1 MELARLT
8 WSLLAGATL
17 GGCAALSM
25 EQNFQAPDAPR
36 AAPAAPFVQ
45 TYDKSG
51 PEIKYAH
58 LDRFAGMLY
67 GARAVRYFGINRAL
81 YAGPMFYGTL
91 PFIGGRFSPV
101 FGYMGLQAG
110 HEGRLGPLLYDT
122 TLLTGV
128 TTSLSECSPSDLGQQ
143 LLVEPSVAVGM
154 PVPGL
159 LGWQASLVAGALLL
173 PMHLEQ
179 SGWAL
184 GLRIDQKTLNATVV
198 AAD

>member
-1 MELARLT
+1 VLA
-8 WSLLAGATL
+8 AAAL

-51 PEIKYAH
+51 PEIKYAS

-67 GARAVRYFGINRAL
+67 GARAVRYFGQNRAF

-91 PFIGGRFSPV
+91 PFIGSRFSPV

-110 HEGRLGPLLYDT
+110 HESHIGPLFYDA
-122 TLLTGV
+122 TLLAGA
-128 TTSLSECSPSDLGQQ
+128 TTSLSDCSPSDLGQQ
-143 LLVEPSVAVGM
+143 LLLEPSVAVGVA
-154 PVPGL
+154 VPGL
-159 LGWQASLVAGALLL
+159 VGWHASLVAGALLL
-173 PMHLEQ
+173 PMQLGH